1 MHVFLFPSSDFLTI
15 VPLFLSSGDS
25 EDVTSPTTPSS
36 TGGPSSASKSSPTK
50 KPVSSTTK
58 PKVKKESQEDLIDL
72 EDMKIDKWYSGS
84 VPLGLDDDKYWLS
97 ELQVYLRA
105 NFAEAFGATEEDIAA
120 PMHGRN
126 KPIALGQVGIRCMH
140 CKRKYYYLWWW
151 VSGIIIDCPQLA
163 ELILS
168 PCKLLFL
175 LFFQQFD
182 DRRESGRTWTAGY
195 QLSIFD

>member
-1 MHVFLFPSSDFLTI
+1 MELLFIFSWRLLILSF
-15 VPLFLSSGDS
+15 FQFFSASSGDS
-25 EDVTSPTTPSS
+25 DDVTSPTTPSS
-36 TGGPSSASKSSPTK
+36 TGGPSSASKSSSTK

-58 PKVKKESQEDLIDL
+58 AKVKKEAQEDLMDL

-84 VPLGLDDDKYWLS
+84 VPLGLEDDKYWLS

-140 CKRKYYYLWWW
+140 CKRKLSYYYLWWLW
-151 VSGIIIDCPQLA
+151 WCCNRCCQLLV
-163 ELILS
+163 EIVLS
-168 PCKLLFL
+168 PSRLIFFFSLQTRIQQNVDSRLLVIHL
-175 LFFQQFD
+175 
-182 DRRESGRTWTAGY
+182 
-195 QLSIFD
+195 